1 MPSRSESIKSEMR
14 KGSVNVPTDTDLYAR
29 VKAEA
34 ISARNKPDVEKAS
47 FGSRSEAGRYAANVR
62 WKGHE
67 KVESPSTPRSN
78 INRAVGQ
85 IVSRLGL
92 IKGDKFGT
100 THGWNLDT
108 RNNRTIVSWTNR
120 YGDNAESTVKR
131 IADALTS
138 KGYETSVSGNKI
150 EVTQSPKART
160 KPDNYAQV
168 VQEIIDEER
177 QMRDPTPTVK
187 PQGEQVESPS
197 QRVLETVSATM
208 KLGGEPFPKKE
219 TGKNNY
225 YLLLRNHGANHKD
238 AMKEAN
244 ADDLERKAN
253 PRRHAIKDKARKELL
268 QEILDAKGT
277 PLTVSSH
284 WDMPYN

>member
-14 KGSVNVPTDTDLYAR
+14 KETV
-29 VKAEA
+29 A

-47 FGSRSEAGRYAANVR
+47 FGNRSEAGRYAANVR

-67 KVESPSTPRSN
+67 KVESPSTPQGN
-78 INRAVGQ
+78 ISRAVGQ
-85 IVSRLGL
+85 IVGRLGL
-92 IKGDKFGT
+92 PKGDKYGS
-100 THGWNLDT
+100 THGWSVRTYD
-108 RNNRTIVSWTNR
+108 NRTVVNWTNR
-120 YGDNAESTVKR
+120 YGDNPEQSVKR

-138 KGYETSVSGNKI
+138 KGYETSVSGMKI

-187 PQGEQVESPS
+187 PQAEQVESPS
-197 QRVLETVSATM
+197 QRVLETVSAKM
-208 KLGGEPFPKKE
+208 KLKGRPFPKKE
-219 TGKNNY
+219 RGKNNY
-225 YLLLRNHGANHKD
+225 YLLLRNHGANHQD
-238 AMKEAN
+238 AIKEAN

-253 PRRHAIKDKARKELL
+253 PQGHAIKDRARRELL
-268 QEILDAKGT
+268 REILDAKGT